1 MQAFMSAPAEAHT
14 GDEWMIEEHLDPF
27 GSVFQGL
34 FFPLPFKLD
43 MISNGN
49 RFEKI

>member
-27 GSVFQGL
+27 GSVFQGR
-34 FFPLPFKLD
+34 FFSPSFQIGYD
-43 MISNGN
+43 I
-49 RFEKI
+49 